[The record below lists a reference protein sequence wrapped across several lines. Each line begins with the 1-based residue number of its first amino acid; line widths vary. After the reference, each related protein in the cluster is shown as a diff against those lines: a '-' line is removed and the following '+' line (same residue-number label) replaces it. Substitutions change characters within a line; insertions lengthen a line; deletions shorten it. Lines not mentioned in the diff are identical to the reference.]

1 MWHIRGRGEMHT
13 GYLWVKLKETDL
25 GADGRI
31 ILKCTLKKS
40 FDKTWTGLTSLR
52 IGVRGGV

>member
-1 MWHIRGRGEMHT
+1 MHT